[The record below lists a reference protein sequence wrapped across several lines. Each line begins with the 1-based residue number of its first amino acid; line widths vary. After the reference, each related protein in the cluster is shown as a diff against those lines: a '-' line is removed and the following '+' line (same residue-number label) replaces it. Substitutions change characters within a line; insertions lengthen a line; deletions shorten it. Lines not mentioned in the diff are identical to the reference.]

1 MKTIQALAFLVGIM
15 GAVALVDGS
24 SQLRR
29 SLIIGGTPTTDLE
42 FPFYVQSKNVRYAR
56 AAGPVCGLI

>member
-1 MKTIQALAFLVGIM
+1 M

-29 SLIIGGTPTTDLE
+29 SLIIGGTPTKDLD
-42 FPFYVQSKNVRYAR
+42 FPFYVQSRNVRYAR
-56 AAGPVCGLI
+56 ATGPV